1 MRKRRNIAFAVLI
14 FAVLACFAAVLLFFV
29 AFSRFAKSRKG
40 KTQDRPSPSAKGAVP
55 GFSTFYSFRHRNFS
69 VSQAVEKPQI
79 DRHRLRTALCGPLPY
94 GARASDCGSPFRAVL
109 VLGAAH
115 P

>member
-1 MRKRRNIAFAVLI
+1 MPDHIGL
-14 FAVLACFAAVLLFFV
+14 VLAVSPVNGCFAAVLRFLLFV
-29 AFSRFAKSRKG
+29 TFSRFAKSRKG